1 MSGCWLHGSLCLTL
15 VLILAAATAMT
26 ILNFDWLDQNRMR
39 GPVII
44 GRSTIAAHPT
54 ERES

>member
-44 GRSTIAAHPT
+44 SRSTIAAHPT